1 MCVNREPGGFFF
13 FVKSLNLFVKYGKIP
28 ASTLKYGLENP
39 IESQEAAFLYYNM
52 IHSMLK
58 WTKPLC

>member
-1 MCVNREPGGFFF
+1 MPARGSEIAGRFFF

-39 IESQEAAFLYYNM
+39 KNIKNFLTAYLN
-52 IHSMLK
+52 K
-58 WTKPLC
+58 